1 MGILPQGDLFASGM
15 AVSGSKVTAAH
26 FWKYCPYSTQITN
39 YNQDSRVP
47 GGEKVY
53 HGETEGRMHTW
64 SLGPGTIGWV
74 CADNDCP
81 YYTGDAVTEVDQHG
95 RRFVPASGTGCQPSD
110 LPTLSGSVEHITQG
124 RTIVSGT
131 RYYEI

>member
-1 MGILPQGDLFASGM
+1 MPILPQGNIFAPGP
-15 AVSGSKVTAAH
+15 AVSGSKLTAAH
-26 FWKYCPYSTQITN
+26 KWKYCAYSTQITN

-47 GGEKVY
+47 SGQKVY
-53 HGETEGRMHTW
+53 HSETNGLMHSY
-64 SLGPGTIGWV
+64 SLGGGMGWI

-81 YYTGDAVTEVDQHG
+81 YYTGVATTAVPQAG
-95 RRFVPASGTGCQPSD
+95 RRFVTTGCVLTTQD
-110 LPTLSGSVEHITQG
+110 FTTLSGSVDHSTQG